1 MVAVM
6 AEVPKKPV
14 GGAFG
19 IYFNEN
25 RVEMTEEA
33 IGLGYRFRGALAK
46 VAISWWKA
54 MSEAEKQPYEDK
66 YLAKQEEY
74 KNAMA
79 SYGAKK
85 GAKARKAKAEASP
98 AKAKAS
104 VEPKAAFAKKR
115 NAASQE
121 LSMPAPKKGN
131 VMEGVTC
138 SRRERRAYLTKAM
151 IVKHGQTKGC
161 RRCFESGIHHSES
174 CRVRFEKILDEE
186 SQDAALGLEA
196 TAVGGATT
204 KAAENQQ
211 ASAAASSGAGTTAAS
226 AAVAAAAQATLV
238 SLSTMDMERVKIEKD
253 NPLPGSVKEWA
264 DFCEKLGAARQMQT
278 LAEIGGF
285 FRSPKMAAEIRIEL
299 HSRQKRQKCK
309 LSQQRYRTTMKGKEA
324 RRRYKT
330 KSKMKKL
337 GSILR
342 MAVNHPHVI
351 ADAEVD
357 AAMSSASVGGGASN
371 SAGPVEKPNRSINNA
386 TCADMFAD
394 VSLPVMADGA
404 AAAAASG
411 DDDND
416 VERLEMAS
424 GMKFFVV

>member
-1 MVAVM
+1 MAQASLYNLTTRTGPFASPLVAVM

-14 GGAFG
+14 CGSFG

-25 RVEMTEEA
+25 RVEMTKEA
-33 IGLGYRFRGALAK
+33 IGLGDTFRGAQLK
-46 VAISWWKA
+46 VAMSRWKA
-54 MSEAEKQPYEDK
+54 MSEAEKQPYRDK
-66 YLAKQEEY
+66 YLAKEKEY
-74 KNAMA
+74 KNAI
-79 SYGAKK
+79 
-85 GAKARKAKAEASP
+85 
-98 AKAKAS
+98 
-104 VEPKAAFAKKR
+104 
-115 NAASQE
+115 N
-121 LSMPAPKKGN
+121 
-131 VMEGVTC
+131 EGIAHRP
-138 SRRERRAYLTKAM
+138 SWPRQNITKAM
-151 IVKHGQTKGC
+151 IVKHGKTKGC
-161 RRCFESGIHHSES
+161 RGCFDAGKNHREP
-174 CRVRFEKILDEE
+174 CRVRFEKIWD
-186 SQDAALGLEA
+186 QEA
-196 TAVGGATT
+196 
-204 KAAENQQ
+204 KD
-211 ASAAASSGAGTTAAS
+211 
-226 AAVAAAAQATLV
+226 
-238 SLSTMDMERVKIEKD
+238 DMEHVKIEKD
-253 NPLPGSVKEWA
+253 NPLPGCVKEWA

-278 LAEIGGF
+278 LAKIGGF
-285 FRSPKMAAEIRIEL
+285 FRSPKMAAKIRIEL
-299 HSRQKRQKCK
+299 HLRQKRQKVK
-309 LSQQRYRTTMKGKEA
+309 LSQQRYRKTMKGKEA
-324 RRRYKT
+324 RRRSKT

-342 MAVNHPHVI
+342 MAVNHSHVI